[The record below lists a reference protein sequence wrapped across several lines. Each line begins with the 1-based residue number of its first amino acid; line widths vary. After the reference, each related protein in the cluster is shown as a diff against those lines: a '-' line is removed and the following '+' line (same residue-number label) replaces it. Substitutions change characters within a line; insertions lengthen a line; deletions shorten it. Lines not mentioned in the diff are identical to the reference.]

1 MQKTGSLRDRLVAV
15 ALEWQSRYGVA
26 PSITAPISELDA
38 SITAPISELDAAR
51 LVGMPE
57 EAYSRFMQDKTAV
70 AKGLD
75 FEWSGNRYQVKAN
88 RPSGKPGSKVTL
100 VPKPRIAAP

>member
-1 MQKTGSLRDRLVAV
+1 
-15 ALEWQSRYGVA
+15 
-26 PSITAPISELDA
+26 
-38 SITAPISELDAAR
+38 
-51 LVGMPE
+51 MPE

-75 FEWSGNRYQVKAN
+75 SEWSGYRYQVKAN
-88 RPSGKPGSKVTL
+88 RPSGKPGSRVTL

>member
-26 PSITAPISELDA
+26 P